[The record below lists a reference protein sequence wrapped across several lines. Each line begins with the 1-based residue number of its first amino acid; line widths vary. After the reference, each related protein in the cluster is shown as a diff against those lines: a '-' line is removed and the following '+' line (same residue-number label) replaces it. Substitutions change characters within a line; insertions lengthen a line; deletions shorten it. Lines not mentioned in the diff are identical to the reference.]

1 MHRTILRSPFLLVA
15 VLVLLALAVAPAAAK
30 TVVFTGPFDSTVTDA
45 SCGFPVEVRDVG
57 KVVGRLF
64 FDAAGNLVKVDLIDV
79 GVRTLTNPATGLSAT
94 QDFQILFKNSNQ
106 VDLGGGLF
114 ALDQTTV
121 GEFTLRGPDGSVL
134 LRGHGPVS
142 AHLVI
147 NPEAAS
153 EDDFLVSEDIF
164 FAHGSHPDEAAYC
177 QALTAAIGPRAT
189 P

>member
-1 MHRTILRSPFLLVA
+1 MHRHFFRSPFVLVA
-15 VLVLLALAVAPAAAK
+15 VLALLVLAAAPAAAK

-64 FDAAGNLVKVDLIDV
+64 FDNAGNLVKIELINV

-94 QDFQILFKNSNQ
+94 QDFQILFKNTNQ

-121 GEFTLRGPDGSVL
+121 GEFTLRAPDGTVL
-134 LRGHGPVS
+134 LRGHGPES
-142 AHLVI
+142 AHIVI
-147 NPEAAS
+147 NVEAES
-153 EDDFLVSEDIF
+153 EEDFLVSEDVF
-164 FAHGSHPDEAAYC
+164 FAHGSNPDAATYC
-177 QALTAAIGPRAT
+177 QALTAAIGPGAT